1 MGPMKGY
8 GGAVDRPRTAIDV
21 TLETSQSAMFELNL
35 GAASNIYCE
44 ARVGRS
50 GHKWCIGTMSLLLGR
65 RSIDVKA
72 GGATHADTVC
82 VGDVPVCNIRAKLR
96 IVIKHRLSPTN
107 MSLLCG
113 WL

>member
-35 GAASNIYCE
+35 GASSNIYCE

-65 RSIDVKA
+65 RSIDVWSRLA
-72 GGATHADTVC
+72 VQRTLILFALETSQSATFELNFV
-82 VGDVPVCNIRAKLR
+82 L
-96 IVIKHRLSPTN
+96 
-107 MSLLCG
+107 
-113 WL
+113 